1 MLLTTKKT
9 KKGTDN
15 NKINNIKHTVSY
27 GFLFVSYLSN

>member
-15 NKINNIKHTVSY
+15 NKINKIKHTVLY
-27 GFLFVSYLSN
+27 GSLFISHLSN